1 MNANNDHKYSAA
13 SFIRCFH
20 CLYLTAYRETQ
31 PSLSVGVAIPECLRL
46 GDLGTSEGYL
56 ETHKRKSLVP
66 ASFTACGNM
75 EKARDK
81 GTVGT

>member
-1 MNANNDHKYSAA
+1 MNANNDHKYSDA
-13 SFIRCFH
+13 SSIWCFH
-20 CLYLTAYRETQ
+20 CFYLRETQ

-46 GDLGTSEGYL
+46 EDLGTSEGYL